1 MRRLQKVRSFK
12 ELDGNKNGERTSA
25 YFEKT
30 SISPPSQNSH
40 LLKSRQSLAL
50 QNLQQSHST
59 FPVIFFAQDSRKI
72 RLISSV
78 ERSSASSFPSRTLQI
93 ALFYYHNRNQKYVS
107 WTWLWTIFIGCVFH
121 HRNHNRSDVVDS
133 SHREKGLQA
142 VYHGRGFRNADTI
155 ILQLH
160 DWIFQK
166 EHDHRTLGFFWIAF
180 HDCFVGVSDGNGL
193 LGAVTFRASSGSSQH
208 QNLIS

>member
-50 QNLQQSHST
+50 HNLQQSHST

-72 RLISSV
+72 KLISSV
-78 ERSSASSFPSRTLQI
+78 ERSTLIHIKVALGISPACRSRPCSKSPDMSVQAGGYRLHLCGGRRDGSVSIHTETCLLQI
-93 ALFYYHNRNQKYVS
+93 RPSPKASKYS
-107 WTWLWTIFIGCVFH
+107 RGNDGELMRQIGE
-121 HRNHNRSDVVDS
+121 
-133 SHREKGLQA
+133 EKQA
-142 VYHGRGFRNADTI
+142 QDG
-155 ILQLH
+155 
-160 DWIFQK
+160 
-166 EHDHRTLGFFWIAF
+166 
-180 HDCFVGVSDGNGL
+180 VGVLSATSGRL
-193 LGAVTFRASSGSSQH
+193 FRSA
-208 QNLIS
+208 

>member
-50 QNLQQSHST
+50 HNLQQSHST

-72 RLISSV
+72 KLISSV

-107 WTWLWTIFIGCVFH
+107 WTWSWTIFIGCVFH

-133 SHREKGLQA
+133 SRAFIEKKA
-142 VYHGRGFRNADTI
+142 FRQCITDEDFGMQIRLFYNSMIESFKRNMI
-155 ILQLH
+155 I
-160 DWIFQK
+160 
-166 EHDHRTLGFFWIAF
+166 AP
-180 HDCFVGVSDGNGL
+180 
-193 LGAVTFRASSGSSQH
+193 
-208 QNLIS
+208 